1 MNGKQLRYIRKAL
14 NLSQTELAEKLG
26 LTFLTVWRYE
36 ADRQKP
42 LPKTLRHMQHVLNYT
57 EEDLLDISELLQDEN
72 ASSRRHARQK
82 MKLRQQANI

>member
-14 NLSQTELAEKLG
+14 NLSQTELGEKLG

-36 ADRQKP
+36 KYKQQP
-42 LPKTLRHMQHVLNYT
+42 LPKTLRNMQNVLNYT
-57 EEDLLDISELLQDEN
+57 EEDLIDISELLEDEN
-72 ASSRRHARQK
+72 ASSRQHARLK